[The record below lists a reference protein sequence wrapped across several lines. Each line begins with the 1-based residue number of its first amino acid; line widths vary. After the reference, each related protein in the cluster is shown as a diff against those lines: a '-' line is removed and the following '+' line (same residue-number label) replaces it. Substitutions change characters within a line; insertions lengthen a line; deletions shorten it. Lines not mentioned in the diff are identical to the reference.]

1 MTPELMSRWPAA
13 AAEAYDA
20 LADAYDVFTGGY
32 CYDDWLERIE
42 EQAIAAGCGGRR
54 LLDVACGTGKSFLP
68 LLARGY
74 AVTGCDISPRM
85 VQAARAKAPEA
96 DLSVQD
102 MRSLPRLGE
111 FDLITCLDDAVN
123 YLLDTDELEAFF
135 AGVAA
140 NLAPTGVLAFDV
152 NSLAMYRDGFGNDWL
167 LDAPSAFVAWTARG
181 AGDMR
186 SGGQMAATIHV
197 FTRDGPR
204 WRRSASRHQ
213 QRHWP
218 QAALAAAA
226 RRASLRV
233 VTVLGQHR
241 GAVLERRF
249 AELEHTKALCLAI
262 HDQEVS
268 A

>member
-1 MTPELMSRWPAA
+1 MTPELTSRWPAA

-32 CYDDWLERIE
+32 CYDEWLERIE
-42 EQAIAAGCGGRR
+42 EQALGAGCSGRR

-74 AVTGCDISPRM
+74 DVMACDISPRM
-85 VQAARAKAPEA
+85 VQVARAKAPEV
-96 DLSVQD
+96 DISVWD

-123 YLLDTDELEAFF
+123 YLLDVDELDAFF
-135 AGVAA
+135 AGVAR
-140 NLAPTGVLAFDV
+140 NLARNGVLAFDV

-167 LDAPSAFVAWTARG
+167 VDAPSAFVAWTARD
-181 AGDMR
+181 AAQMR

-197 FTRDGPR
+197 FTRDGAR
-204 WRRSASRHQ
+204 WLRTASRHR

-226 RRASLRV
+226 ARASLRV

-241 GAVLERRF
+241 GAILERRF
-249 AELEHTKALCLAI
+249 VELEHTKALCLAI
-262 HDQEVS
+262 RDEEVS